1 MKKILLMVF
10 GLGFALS
17 VSAQSLYENKDAVKA
32 LKKETKAVNDAVE
45 RKAPKI
51 ARKTAKEF
59 KKAGWLI
66 TPGSLPLEKQFERS
80 YGMRYEMDNEYYP
93 KYMMA
98 EAMSIG
104 QTFDAAKMQA
114 LELSKQNLAGQIQ
127 TEVTAL
133 IENTVANEQL
143 SKEEAASIAET
154 VMASKNL
161 ISQSIGRVVPVVE
174 AYRPLKNG
182 NKEVYVSIAY
192 NNKAAWEGA
201 KKAIVKELEKKG
213 DNLHEKLGKLMD
225 ME

>member
-1 MKKILLMVF
+1 
-10 GLGFALS
+10 
-17 VSAQSLYENKDAVKA
+17 
-32 LKKETKAVNDAVE
+32 
-45 RKAPKI
+45 
-51 ARKTAKEF
+51 
-59 KKAGWLI
+59 
-66 TPGSLPLEKQFERS
+66 
-80 YGMRYEMDNEYYP
+80 
-93 KYMMA
+93 
-98 EAMSIG
+98 MSIG

-225 ME
+225 IE